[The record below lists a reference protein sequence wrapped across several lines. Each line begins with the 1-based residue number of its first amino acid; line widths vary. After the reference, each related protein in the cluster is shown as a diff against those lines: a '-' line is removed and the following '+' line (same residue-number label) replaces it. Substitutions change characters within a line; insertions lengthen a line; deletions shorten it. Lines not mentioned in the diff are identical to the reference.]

1 MKKSSGMM
9 QTYGREDGSPKKV
22 GDFIFR
28 SNLAQTLEKIADQGA
43 DVFYQVRSSSSST
56 SIIQLP
62 MQGEIGE
69 SLAQYVASKEGGFT
83 LEDLRTYTV
92 KIRPALIHEAL
103 GFKLITGGLP
113 TW

>member
-1 MKKSSGMM
+1 
-9 QTYGREDGSPKKV
+9 
-22 GDFIFR
+22 
-28 SNLAQTLEKIADQGA
+28 
-43 DVFYQVRSSSSST
+43 
-56 SIIQLP
+56 